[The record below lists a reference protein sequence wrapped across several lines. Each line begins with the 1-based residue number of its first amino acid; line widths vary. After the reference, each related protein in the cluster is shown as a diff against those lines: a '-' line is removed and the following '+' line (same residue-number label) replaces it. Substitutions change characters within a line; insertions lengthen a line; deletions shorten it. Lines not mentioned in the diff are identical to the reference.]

1 MTIEQLISKEISPKY
16 TKFNSNY
23 NKEKIA
29 QILKERKD
37 NDFLKSIFYMTYRQW
52 LDIFVLKINNI
63 NYKNYKYLDGLGQ
76 AIFEKIE
83 KNMPKISEILINI
96 YSKDDIE
103 YLPYFLFYLYNYEK
117 LFLIKRNRSEN
128 KA

>member
-16 TKFNSNY
+16 TNFNSNY

-63 NYKNYKYLDGLGQ
+63 NYKNHKYLDGLGQ
-76 AIFEKIE
+76 AFFEKL
-83 KNMPKISEILINI
+83 KKICQ
-96 YSKDDIE
+96 
-103 YLPYFLFYLYNYEK
+103 K
-117 LFLIKRNRSEN
+117 LVKY
-128 KA
+128 